1 MSILSSS
8 QHGKMIYNVVRYCAK
23 VALLIISLV
32 PIMSKLKKKKLMRS
46 RKTGPKFTPRQRLE
60 IGLACLYSCD
70 PGIVDILCAQH
81 NCSRSHVFNCRQTAI
96 EFMNGISDEMIIN
109 GCFSLNQSLIDAVM
123 IVLTL
128 ACRAPLEGIQ
138 LFFQMIFNL
147 HISIGRI
154 SETISRYSQRAQ
166 EIVKDDDYS
175 NVRVIASDEIYMG
188 HDAPI
193 LITIDPETTAVL
205 MMKPEDK
212 LSAELWTSNL
222 SELSKRNGLKPEVA
236 VNDSGSALM
245 KGIPLAF
252 EDIEI
257 QPDIFHTEIDLGYEL
272 TKFMNYSESLINE
285 EYKLMQSLSGKKIHQ
300 KTVRKLQAV
309 QEELEE
315 ILPVADGVMKAYEDI
330 KQDFG
335 FTGCRYTDAVSN
347 ASAKLDR
354 MLGMI
359 PSLNEAAA
367 AECMKNPQFK
377 AMSDAE
383 KAKKLDDTKAIL
395 SASRKWKRYNSLR
408 AAIHRLDKR
417 IRKEG
422 IFGFLKRLESKLEKI
437 ASEHDVPSELIF
449 NTYSLYCERN
459 SEQSV
464 LKYDKLFAQ
473 YWDLQKED
481 CLDQILSDIQH
492 LVAHTIRAS
501 SLVENTN
508 HKVRPYIQMKKILTP
523 AFCCLLQLF
532 LNTKIY
538 RRSIKGRAGKSP
550 MELLTG
556 KQSPP
561 FLELIGI
568 A

>member
-1 MSILSSS
+1 MIVISKHFFPFSMSILSSS

-222 SELSKRNGLKPEVA
+222 SELSL
-236 VNDSGSALM
+236 
-245 KGIPLAF
+245 LAHSSQTPK
-252 EDIEI
+252 E
-257 QPDIFHTEIDLGYEL
+257 
-272 TKFMNYSESLINE
+272 
-285 EYKLMQSLSGKKIHQ
+285 KK
-300 KTVRKLQAV
+300 
-309 QEELEE
+309 
-315 ILPVADGVMKAYEDI
+315 
-330 KQDFG
+330 
-335 FTGCRYTDAVSN
+335 
-347 ASAKLDR
+347 
-354 MLGMI
+354 
-359 PSLNEAAA
+359 
-367 AECMKNPQFK
+367 
-377 AMSDAE
+377 
-383 KAKKLDDTKAIL
+383 
-395 SASRKWKRYNSLR
+395 
-408 AAIHRLDKR
+408 
-417 IRKEG
+417 
-422 IFGFLKRLESKLEKI
+422 
-437 ASEHDVPSELIF
+437 
-449 NTYSLYCERN
+449 
-459 SEQSV
+459 
-464 LKYDKLFAQ
+464 
-473 YWDLQKED
+473 
-481 CLDQILSDIQH
+481 
-492 LVAHTIRAS
+492 
-501 SLVENTN
+501 
-508 HKVRPYIQMKKILTP
+508 
-523 AFCCLLQLF
+523 
-532 LNTKIY
+532 
-538 RRSIKGRAGKSP
+538 
-550 MELLTG
+550 
-556 KQSPP
+556 
-561 FLELIGI
+561 
-568 A
+568 

>member
-1 MSILSSS
+1 M
-8 QHGKMIYNVVRYCAK
+8 
-23 VALLIISLV
+23 
-32 PIMSKLKKKKLMRS
+32 
-46 RKTGPKFTPRQRLE
+46 
-60 IGLACLYSCD
+60 
-70 PGIVDILCAQH
+70 
-81 NCSRSHVFNCRQTAI
+81 
-96 EFMNGISDEMIIN
+96 
-109 GCFSLNQSLIDAVM
+109 
-123 IVLTL
+123 
-128 ACRAPLEGIQ
+128 
-138 LFFQMIFNL
+138 
-147 HISIGRI
+147 
-154 SETISRYSQRAQ
+154 
-166 EIVKDDDYS
+166 KDDDYS

-315 ILPVADGVMKAYEDI
+315 ILPVAEGVMKAYEDI

-347 ASAKLDR
+347 AAAKLDR
-354 MLGMI
+354 MLGMS

-377 AMSDAE
+377 A
-383 KAKKLDDTKAIL
+383 IV
-395 SASRKWKRYNSLR
+395 
-408 AAIHRLDKR
+408 H
-417 IRKEG
+417 
-422 IFGFLKRLESKLEKI
+422 
-437 ASEHDVPSELIF
+437 
-449 NTYSLYCERN
+449 C
-459 SEQSV
+459 
-464 LKYDKLFAQ
+464 
-473 YWDLQKED
+473 
-481 CLDQILSDIQH
+481 
-492 LVAHTIRAS
+492 
-501 SLVENTN
+501 
-508 HKVRPYIQMKKILTP
+508 
-523 AFCCLLQLF
+523 
-532 LNTKIY
+532 
-538 RRSIKGRAGKSP
+538 
-550 MELLTG
+550 
-556 KQSPP
+556 
-561 FLELIGI
+561 
-568 A
+568 